1 MGFLSLVNFSLLS
14 FADRMPSLFRN
25 SFLLSKRKFLP
36 EKSRKPPCIA
46 QAATSL
52 FRKAPDSIALDSIW
66 HPGKDSTKVE
76 RYVMSDPVP
85 LKPTDASSTT
95 RGLPV
100 LAMLSL
106 LIGVVTGLVC
116 GVFRWLLDASD
127 QGRTTFIAAMHVW
140 SWAGML
146 LVVGLCAA
154 TVALAAWLV
163 RRFSPYASG
172 SGIPH
177 VEAVLDGEKHP
188 APPQLLLV
196 KFSGGLLA
204 LGAGLALGREG
215 PSVQMGASLSYLLGT
230 KFRRSPQDCLL
241 LLAAGAGAGL
251 SVAFNAPIAG
261 AVFVLEELV
270 KRFDTRTTIVTFG
283 ASAGAI
289 AAGRMIL
296 GSAPDFQVEPLPFS
310 GVSCLPVSIVLGLL
324 AGILGVAYNRVILGV
339 LDLSGRWGH
348 WPVEARAA
356 IIGGAVG
363 LLGWFAPNLIG
374 GGDALTQQVL
384 AGSISSGALAAVL
397 LVRFALGP
405 ISYAART
412 PGGLFAPLLVLG
424 AQSGL
429 LFGNLCHEFFPG
441 LVTDPL
447 AYAVTGTAAFFA
459 AVVRAPLTGIILVIE
474 LTGSYTQLLPMLAAC
489 FTAMLVPTLLNNTP
503 IYDSLKAKLK

>member
-1 MGFLSLVNFSLLS
+1 
-14 FADRMPSLFRN
+14 
-25 SFLLSKRKFLP
+25 
-36 EKSRKPPCIA
+36 
-46 QAATSL
+46 
-52 FRKAPDSIALDSIW
+52 
-66 HPGKDSTKVE
+66 
-76 RYVMSDPVP
+76 MSDPVP
-85 LKPTDASSTT
+85 LKPTHASSTT

-106 LIGVVTGLVC
+106 LVGAATGLVC
-116 GVFRWLLDASD
+116 GVFRWLLEVSD
-127 QGRTTFIAAMHVW
+127 QWRTTCILALHAW
-140 SWAGML
+140 SWVGML
-146 LVVGLCAA
+146 LTVISCAA
-154 TVALAAWLV
+154 AVALAAWLV
-163 RRFSPYASG
+163 RRFSPYAGG

-177 VEAVLDGEKHP
+177 VESVLDGERHP

-196 KFSGGLLA
+196 KFAGGLLA

-215 PSVQMGASLSYLLGT
+215 PSVQMGASLSHLLGT

-289 AAGRMIL
+289 AAGRVIF
-296 GSAPDFQVEPLPFS
+296 GSAPDFQVDPLPFP
-310 GVSCLPVSIVLGLL
+310 GLGCLPVSILLGFL
-324 AGILGVAYNRVILGV
+324 AGLLGVAYNRAILGV
-339 LDLSGRWGH
+339 FDLSGRWGH

-356 IIGGAVG
+356 VVGGAVG
-363 LLGWFAPNLIG
+363 LLGWFAPDLIG
-374 GGDALTQQVL
+374 GGDIITQQVL
-384 AGSISSGALAAVL
+384 VGAIGSGTVATIL
-397 LVRFALGP
+397 LVRFVLGP
-405 ISYAART
+405 VSYAART

-424 AQSGL
+424 AQGGL
-429 LFGNLCHEFFPG
+429 LFGSLCHGLFPG
-441 LVTDPL
+441 LVSDPL

-489 FTAMLVPTLLNNTP
+489 FTAMLVPTLLNNSP
-503 IYDSLKAKLK
+503 IYDSLKARIK